1 MSEKT
6 LTTLSRTEAV
16 ILSAFIYQV
25 DNWKNQYGEKA
36 DNIEIVYHADD
47 DDFEISTSDK
57 PTKRG
62 RINAMT
68 ADILTW
74 ANSQLKQLQGY
85 DNQNSVTAFTCSYKD
100 NRFGVAVQTAP
111 QPVNDTQQA
120 EQV

>member
-1 MSEKT
+1 MSEN